1 MIFYGITNIIQKDQY
16 YQDFLVSH
24 IIKYSDKGA
33 DYNYANF
40 L

>member
-24 IIKYSDKGA
+24 IIKYSD
-33 DYNYANF
+33 NYAKF
-40 L
+40 LQVCR